1 MIVRD
6 LISNLWITAAGIMN
20 IGSISPGIYRPIRF
34 EQTSTVTSIF
44 LRYSRNGAG
53 IADAKI
59 VPYENSVVDLSSLA
73 ALYPSVA
80 EATMN
85 TTGGGGFADVVA
97 VNYVEGGT
105 SKALNLRVINVAS
118 PNARFSDEVYTGG
131 LSDYANG
138 KFNEISFAITKTSPL
153 TGVPFAN
160 KVIYGQRSVDSV
172 IRYGTIGGA
181 QFADVQNGR
190 RFLEGRPISSDMQ
203 LVLPSSTDIWGYVR
217 YERKYPYCPD
227 PNKRVTL
234 RWLNS
239 YGLYDSMYFDQYRIM
254 PNYLVNYSGG
264 NRILS
269 YEVTVGT
276 TVTADNEKALL
287 QLSRT
292 TDVAGVFPIDTT
304 QWARVTIM
312 NPTAFNAQ
320 GGALGRAVNFKCK
333 FEILEP

>member
-6 LISNLWITAAGIMN
+6 LITNATATEADWLTV
-20 IGSISPGIYRPIRF
+20 GSISPGVYRPLRF
-34 EQTSTVTSIF
+34 EQTSAVTSIF

-53 IADAKI
+53 IADAKV
-59 VPYENSVVDLSSLA
+59 VPYENSVVDVSTLA

-85 TTGGGGFADVVA
+85 TTGGGAFADAVA

-105 SKALNLRVINVAS
+105 SKALNLRVINVAAA
-118 PNARFSDEVYTGG
+118 NARFSTQTSS
-131 LSDYANG
+131 LNLTDYANG
-138 KFNEISFAITKTSPL
+138 KFCRPDSSRPTRWSPL
-153 TGVPFAN
+153 TGYPFTECA
-160 KVIYGQRSVDSV
+160 IYGQTSVARTLSY
-172 IRYGTIGGA
+172 RPIGGTGGT
-181 QFADVQNGR
+181 VMQNGAKYNSANPSDVE
-190 RFLEGRPISSDMQ
+190 LVSSEGAGIF
-203 LVLPSSTDIWGYVR
+203 GYLR

-239 YGLYDSMYFDQYRIM
+239 HGFPELMYFDQYRIV
-254 PNYLVNYSGG
+254 PNYLINYSGG

>member
-1 MIVRD
+1 MIVR
-6 LISNLWITAAGIMN
+6 NLLTDYTVTAG
-20 IGSISPGIYRPIRF
+20 GTLYVRSISPGIYRPIRF
-34 EQTSTVTSIF
+34 EQTSAVTSIF

-59 VPYENSVVDLSSLA
+59 VPYENSVVDLSTMA
-73 ALYPSVA
+73 ALYPSVT
-80 EATMN
+80 EATMY
-85 TTGGGGFADVVA
+85 TTTGGGFADNVA
-97 VNYVEGGT
+97 VNYVESGT
-105 SKALNLRVINVAS
+105 SKALSLRIINVAS
-118 PNARFSDEVYTGG
+118 KGARFSNEPYGGG
-131 LSDYANG
+131 LSDYGNG
-138 KFNEISFAITKTSPL
+138 KFNALDFAITKTSPL
-153 TGVPFAN
+153 TGVPWAQ
-160 KVIYGQRSVDSV
+160 KVIYGQTSVNNTLTSQLPDGS
-172 IRYGTIGGA
+172 GKTTM
-181 QFADVQNGR
+181 QNGGVWGTANSTR
-190 RFLEGRPISSDMQ
+190 HLIGSEGVMWG
-203 LVLPSSTDIWGYVR
+203 VLG

-227 PNKRVTL
+227 PKKRVTL

-239 YGLYDSMYFDQYRIM
+239 YGLFDSMYFDQYRIV
-254 PNYLVNYSGG
+254 PNYLMNYSGG

-304 QWARVTIM
+304 QWARVTIT

-333 FEILEP
+333 FEIVEP

>member
-6 LISNLWITAAGIMN
+6 LIYGQTVTAAGTIRV
-20 IGSISPGIYRPIRF
+20 GSISPGVYRPIRF
-34 EQTSTVTSIF
+34 EQTSAVTSIF

-59 VPYENSVVDLSSLA
+59 VPYENSIVDLSTLA
-73 ALYPSVA
+73 ALYPSVT

-85 TTGGGGFADVVA
+85 TTGGGGFADNIA

-105 SKALNLRVINVAS
+105 SKSLSIRVINVAS
-118 PNARFSDEVYTGG
+118 KDAKFSDEVYSGG

-138 KFNEISFAITKTSPL
+138 KFNALDFTLTKTSPL
-153 TGVPFAN
+153 TGVPFSN
-160 KVIYGQRSVDSV
+160 KVIYGQTSVSN
-172 IRYGTIGGA
+172 TL
-181 QFADVQNGR
+181 QW
-190 RFLEGRPISSDMQ
+190 RPIAGGSLSTTKNGEVIGVSSRE
-203 LVLPSSTDIWGYVR
+203 LVGSDGSTWGYLR
-217 YERKYPYCPD
+217 YERKYPYCPN

-239 YGLYDSMYFDQYRIM
+239 YGAYDSMYFDQYRIM
-254 PNYLVNYSGG
+254 PNYLINYSGG

-333 FEILEP
+333 FEIIEP

>member
-6 LISNLWITAAGIMN
+6 LISDRTVTTAGIIN

-34 EQTSTVTSIF
+34 EQVSAVTSIF

-59 VPYENSVVDLSSLA
+59 VPYENSVVDLSTVA

-80 EATMN
+80 EATMD
-85 TTGGGGFADVVA
+85 TAMGGGFADVVA

-118 PNARFSDEVYTGG
+118 ANARFADHTYSGG

-138 KFNEISFAITKTSPL
+138 KFNALDFKLTKTSPL
-153 TGVPFAN
+153 TGVPFSN
-160 KVIYGQRSVDSV
+160 KVIYGQTSVDNR
-172 IRYGTIGGA
+172 IRYGTVGGSPVG
-181 QFADVQNGR
+181 DWVNGVIQTD
-190 RFLEGRPISSDMQ
+190 GINAYQ
-203 LVLPSSTDIWGYVR
+203 LFLPSSTSTWGFIQ

-227 PNKRVTL
+227 ANKRVTL

-239 YGLYDSMYFDQYRIM
+239 RGLYDSMYFDQYRIM
-254 PNYLVNYSGG
+254 PNYLINYSGG

-312 NPTAFNAQ
+312 NSTAFNAQ

>member
-6 LISNLWITAAGIMN
+6 LITNATVTAAGILN
-20 IGSISPGIYRPIRF
+20 VGSISPGIYRPIRF
-34 EQTSTVTSIF
+34 EQTSAVTSIF

-53 IADAKI
+53 IEDAKI
-59 VPYENSVVDLSSLA
+59 VPYENSVVDLSTVA

-85 TTGGGGFADVVA
+85 STDGWNFADTVA

-105 SKALNLRVINVAS
+105 GKSLNLRVINVAS
-118 PNARFSDEVYTGG
+118 ANARFASKSYTGG

-138 KFNEISFAITKTSPL
+138 KFNAPNFRLTKASPL

-160 KVIYGQRSVDSV
+160 KIIYGQTSVNDNLKSRGIGISGSATV
-172 IRYGTIGGA
+172 LNGATWGLGAPGTE
-181 QFADVQNGR
+181 DRELLTN
-190 RFLEGRPISSDMQ
+190 
-203 LVLPSSTDIWGYVR
+203 TDTTWGYVR
-217 YERKYPYCPD
+217 FERKYPYCPD

-239 YGLYDSMYFDQYRIM
+239 YGLYDTMFFDQYRIV
-254 PNYLVNYSGG
+254 PTYLVNYSGG

>member
-6 LISNLWITAAGIMN
+6 LIANRTVTASEWLAAG
-20 IGSISPGIYRPIRF
+20 SIAPGIYRPIRF
-34 EQTSTVTSIF
+34 EQTSSVTSIS
-44 LRYSRNGAG
+44 LRYSRNSAG
-53 IADAKI
+53 SADAKV
-59 VPYENSVVDLSSLA
+59 VPYENSVIDLSALA
-73 ALYPSVA
+73 VLYPSVA

-85 TTGGGGFADVVA
+85 TTTGGGFADVVTI
-97 VNYVEGGT
+97 NYVEGGT
-105 SKALNLRVINVAS
+105 RKSINIRVINVAS
-118 PNARFSDEVYTGG
+118 ANAKLASQTYSNG

-138 KFNEISFAITKTSPL
+138 KFNTIDFSISKTSPL
-153 TGVPFAN
+153 TGVHFIN
-160 KVIYGQRSVDSV
+160 KIIYGQQSTSDTLRA
-172 IRYGTIGGA
+172 RPIGGGTLST
-181 QFADVQNGR
+181 VNNGAS
-190 RFLEGRPISSDMQ
+190 FGSSNQ
-203 LVLPSSTDIWGYVR
+203 EIVNSGGSRWGLIQ
-217 YERKYPYCPD
+217 YERKYPYCSSK
-227 PNKRVTL
+227 NKRVTL

-239 YGLYDSMYFDQYRIM
+239 YGLFDSMYFDQYRIV
-254 PNYLVNYSGG
+254 PSYLINYSGG

-304 QWARVTIM
+304 QWARVTIT

-333 FEILEP
+333 FEIVEP

>member
-6 LISNLWITAAGIMN
+6 LINDKTETAAGWLAL
-20 IGSISPGIYRPIRF
+20 GSISPGIYRPIRF
-34 EQTSTVTSIF
+34 EQTSAVTSIF
-44 LRYSRNGAG
+44 LRYTRNGAG
-53 IADAKI
+53 IVDAKI
-59 VPYENSVVDLSSLA
+59 VPYENAIVDLSTLA
-73 ALYPSVA
+73 ALYPSIT
-80 EATMN
+80 EATAN
-85 TTGGGGFADVVA
+85 IYGGGSFADTVA

-105 SKALNLRVINVAS
+105 SKSIKLRVINVAS
-118 PNARFSDEVYTGG
+118 TNARFSSQAYTGG

-138 KFNEISFAITKTSPL
+138 KFNALNFQLTKTSPL

-160 KVIYGQRSVDSV
+160 KVIYGQTSVNDILKANSV
-172 IRYGTIGGA
+172 SGA
-181 QFADVQNGR
+181 FLHNMENGR
-190 RFLEGRPISSDMQ
+190 IWGMGRPSTDDRQLEG
-203 LVLPSSTDIWGYVR
+203 STGTVWGYVR
-217 YERKYPYCPD
+217 FEHKYPYCPD
-227 PNKRVTL
+227 ANKRVTL

-239 YGLYDSMYFDQYRIM
+239 YGLYDSMYFDHYRIM
-254 PNYLVNYSGG
+254 PTYLINYSGG

>member
-6 LISNLWITAAGIMN
+6 LITNTTVTAAGILN
-20 IGSISPGIYRPIRF
+20 VGSISPGIYRPIRF

-53 IADAKI
+53 MADAKI
-59 VPYENSVVDLSSLA
+59 VPYENSVVDLSTVA

-85 TTGGGGFADVVA
+85 KTTGGGFADVVA
-97 VNYVEGGT
+97 INYVEGGT
-105 SKALNLRVINVAS
+105 SKAINLRVINVAS
-118 PNARFSDEVYTGG
+118 TNARLTSQTYSKG

-138 KFNEISFAITKTSPL
+138 KFNTVDFSISKTSPL
-153 TGVPFAN
+153 TGVHFTN
-160 KVIYGQRSVDSV
+160 KIIYGQASVSDTL
-172 IRYGTIGGA
+172 RARPIGGGTLST
-181 QFADVQNGR
+181 VNNGAS
-190 RFLEGRPISSDMQ
+190 FGTGNQE
-203 LVLPSSTDIWGYVR
+203 LVNSGGSRWGLIQ
-217 YERKYPYCPD
+217 YERKYPYCSD
-227 PNKRVTL
+227 PKKRVTL

-239 YGLYDSMYFDQYRIM
+239 HGLFDTMFFDRYRIV
-254 PNYLVNYSGG
+254 PNYLINYSGG

-287 QLSRT
+287 QLSRA
-292 TDVAGVFPIDTT
+292 TDAAGVFPIDTT
-304 QWARVTIM
+304 QWARVTIT

-333 FEILEP
+333 FEIVEP

>member
-6 LISNLWITAAGIMN
+6 LINNTTVTSAGWLAL
-20 IGSISPGIYRPIRF
+20 GSISPGIYRPIRF
-34 EQTSTVTSIF
+34 EQTSAVTSIF

-59 VPYENSVVDLSSLA
+59 VPYENSVVDLSTVA

-105 SKALNLRVINVAS
+105 LKAMNLRVINVAS
-118 PNARFSDEVYTGG
+118 ANARFANEGYAGEI
-131 LSDYANG
+131 SDYANG
-138 KFNEISFAITKTSPL
+138 KFNALDFVLAKTSPL
-153 TGVPFAN
+153 TGVPFSN
-160 KVIYGQRSVDSV
+160 KIIYGQTSVSEV
-172 IRYGTIGGA
+172 LRYRPIGGGTPSDLPNA
-181 QFADVQNGR
+181 GVWNSTIPGTNDR
-190 RFLEGRPISSDMQ
+190 EILSSGGS
-203 LVLPSSTDIWGYVR
+203 LWGYMR
-217 YERKYPYCPD
+217 YERKYPYCSD

-239 YGLYDSMYFDQYRIM
+239 KGAYDTMFFDQYRIV
-254 PNYLVNYSGG
+254 PNYLINYSGG

-292 TDVAGVFPIDTT
+292 TDVAGVFPVDTS
-304 QWARVTIM
+304 QWASVTIM

>member
-1 MIVRD
+1 MIVRN
-6 LISNLWITAAGIMN
+6 LITNETVTEAQTLYVR
-20 IGSISPGIYRPIRF
+20 SISPGIYRPIRF
-34 EQTSTVTSIF
+34 EQTSAVTSIF

-53 IADAKI
+53 VADAKI
-59 VPYENSVVDLSSLA
+59 VPYENSVVDLSTLA
-73 ALYPSVA
+73 ALYPSVT

-85 TTGGGGFADVVA
+85 TTTGGGFADMVA
-97 VNYVEGGT
+97 INYVEGGT
-105 SKALNLRVINVAS
+105 SKAINLRVINVAS
-118 PNARFSDEVYTGG
+118 TNARFAHETYTGRI
-131 LSDYANG
+131 SDYASG
-138 KFNEISFAITKTSPL
+138 KFNTLDFSISKTSPL
-153 TGVPFAN
+153 TGVHFAN
-160 KVIYGQRSVDSV
+160 KIIYGQASVSDTL
-172 IRYGTIGGA
+172 RARPIGGGTLST
-181 QFADVQNGR
+181 VNNGASFGANNR
-190 RFLEGRPISSDMQ
+190 EIVNSSG
-203 LVLPSSTDIWGYVR
+203 SRWGLIQ

-227 PNKRVTL
+227 PKKRVTL

-239 YGLYDSMYFDQYRIM
+239 YGTFDSMYFDQYRIT
-254 PNYLVNYSGG
+254 PNYLMNYSGG

>member
-1 MIVRD
+1 MVIRD
-6 LISNLWITAAGIMN
+6 LIGGQTVTAAGTIN

-34 EQTSTVTSIF
+34 ESAGSVTSIF

-53 IADAKI
+53 MADAKV
-59 VPYENSVVDLSSLA
+59 VPYESSVVDLSTLA

-85 TTGGGGFADVVA
+85 TTRGGGFADTIA
-97 VNYVEGGT
+97 VNYVEGGE
-105 SKALNLRVINVAS
+105 SKALNLRVISVAS
-118 PNARFSDEVYTGG
+118 PNARFSNAAYTGG

-138 KFNEISFAITKTSPL
+138 KFNEISFAIAKTSPL

-160 KVIYGQRSVDSV
+160 KVIYGQASVSDILKANTVS
-172 IRYGTIGGA
+172 GA
-181 QFADVQNGR
+181 FLHSMSNGQIWGAGR
-190 RFLEGRPISSDMQ
+190 PSSDDRQLEG
-203 LVLPSSTDIWGYVR
+203 STGGVWGYVR
-217 YERKYPYCPD
+217 FERKYPYCPD
-227 PNKRVTL
+227 ANKRVTL

-239 YGLYDSMYFDQYRIM
+239 YGLFDSMYFDQYRIV

-276 TVTADNEKALL
+276 TVTADNERALL

-292 TDVAGVFPIDTT
+292 TDVAGVFPVDTT

-312 NPTAFNAQ
+312 NPTAFSAQ
-320 GGALGRAVNFKCK
+320 GGALGRAVNLKCK
-333 FEILEP
+333 FEIVEP

>member
-6 LISNLWITAAGIMN
+6 LISNQTVTAAGTLN
-20 IGSISPGIYRPIRF
+20 VGSISPGIYRPIRF

-53 IADAKI
+53 MADAKI
-59 VPYENSVVDLSSLA
+59 VPYENSVVDLSTVA

-85 TTGGGGFADVVA
+85 TSGGGGFADVVA

-118 PNARFSDEVYTGG
+118 RNARFANENYTGG

-138 KFNEISFAITKTSPL
+138 KFNELDFTLFGTSAL

-160 KVIYGQRSVDSV
+160 KVIYGQSSVNDVLSLKYLNGSDDGTQPNGS
-172 IRYGTIGGA
+172 IRTYAT
-181 QFADVQNGR
+181 VNTGR
-190 RFLEGRPISSDMQ
+190 R
-203 LVLPSSTDIWGYVR
+203 LVSTGGFTWGYME

-227 PNKRVTL
+227 ANKRVTL

-239 YGLYDSMYFDQYRIM
+239 YGLFDSMYFDQYRIV
-254 PNYLVNYSGG
+254 PNYLINYSGG

-269 YEVTVGT
+269 YDVTVGT

>member
-6 LISNLWITAAGIMN
+6 LITNRTVTASEWMAAG
-20 IGSISPGIYRPIRF
+20 SIAPGIYRPIRF
-34 EQTSTVTSIF
+34 EQTSAVTSIF

-53 IADAKI
+53 IADAKV
-59 VPYENSVVDLSSLA
+59 VPYENSVVDLSALA

-85 TTGGGGFADVVA
+85 TTTGGGFADVVM
-97 VNYVEGGT
+97 VNYVEGGA
-105 SKALNLRVINVAS
+105 SKSINLRVTNVAS
-118 PNARFSDEVYTGG
+118 ANARLTSQTYSNG

-138 KFNEISFAITKTSPL
+138 KFNRLDFKLTKTSPL
-153 TGVPFAN
+153 TGVPFSN
-160 KVIYGQRSVDSV
+160 KVIYGQASVNDK
-172 IRYGTIGGA
+172 IRYGTVGGSPVGVWA
-181 QFADVQNGR
+181 NGVIQADGITDYQL
-190 RFLEGRPISSDMQ
+190 FLPAN
-203 LVLPSSTDIWGYVR
+203 TTTWGLIQ

-227 PNKRVTL
+227 PKKRVTL

-239 YGLYDSMYFDQYRIM
+239 YGLFDTMFFDQYRIV
-254 PNYLVNYSGG
+254 PNYLINYSGG

-333 FEILEP
+333 FEIVEP

>member
-1 MIVRD
+1 MIVRN
-6 LISNLWITAAGIMN
+6 LITNETVTEAQTLYVR
-20 IGSISPGIYRPIRF
+20 SISPGIYRPIRF
-34 EQTSTVTSIF
+34 EQTSAVTSIF

-53 IADAKI
+53 VADAKI
-59 VPYENSVVDLSSLA
+59 VPYENSVVDLSTLA
-73 ALYPSVA
+73 ALYPSVT

-85 TTGGGGFADVVA
+85 ATGGGGFADVVA
-97 VNYVEGGT
+97 VNYVEGGV

-118 PNARFSDEVYTGG
+118 KNAKFSDEAYTGG

-138 KFNEISFAITKTSPL
+138 KFNSVDFSISKTSPL
-153 TGVPFAN
+153 TGVHFAN
-160 KVIYGQRSVDSV
+160 KIIYGQASVSNTL
-172 IRYGTIGGA
+172 RARPIGGGTLST
-181 QFADVQNGR
+181 VNNGAY
-190 RFLEGRPISSDMQ
+190 FGAGNQEIVNSGG
-203 LVLPSSTDIWGYVR
+203 STWGIIQ

-227 PNKRVTL
+227 ANKRVTL

-239 YGLYDSMYFDQYRIM
+239 HGLFDSMYFDQYRIM
-254 PNYLVNYSGG
+254 PNYLMNYSGG

>member
-6 LISNLWITAAGIMN
+6 LITNATVTAAGTLSV
-20 IGSISPGIYRPIRF
+20 GSIAPGIYRPIRF
-34 EQTSTVTSIF
+34 EQTSAVTSIF

-53 IADAKI
+53 IAGAKV
-59 VPYENSVVDLSSLA
+59 VPYENSVVDVSTLA
-73 ALYPSVA
+73 ALYPSVT

-85 TTGGGGFADVVA
+85 TATGGRFADVVA

-105 SKALNLRVINVAS
+105 SKSINLRVINVAS
-118 PNARFSDEVYTGG
+118 KNARFASEAYSGG

-138 KFNEISFAITKTSPL
+138 KFNALDFTLTKTSPL
-153 TGVPFAN
+153 TGVPFSN
-160 KVIYGQRSVDSV
+160 KVIYGQTSVNEY
-172 IRYGTIGGA
+172 IRYGTVGGSPA
-181 QFADVQNGR
+181 AVWENGKIRAPGAAGLQF
-190 RFLEGRPISSDMQ
+190 F
-203 LVLPSSTDIWGYVR
+203 LPSSASSWGIMQF
-217 YERKYPYCPD
+217 ERKYPYCPD

-239 YGLYDSMYFDQYRIM
+239 HGAYDSMYFDRYRIV
-254 PNYLVNYSGG
+254 PTYLVNYSGG

-292 TDVAGVFPIDTT
+292 TDVAGVFPIDTA

-333 FEILEP
+333 FEIVEP

>member
-1 MIVRD
+1 MIVRN
-6 LISNLWITAAGIMN
+6 LITNATVTAAGILN
-20 IGSISPGIYRPIRF
+20 VGSISPGIYRPIRF
-34 EQTSTVTSIF
+34 EQTSAVTSIF

-59 VPYENSVVDLSSLA
+59 APYENSVVDLSAMA
-73 ALYPSVA
+73 ALYPSVT
-80 EATMN
+80 EATMY
-85 TTGGGGFADVVA
+85 TTTGGGFADNVA

-105 SKALNLRVINVAS
+105 RKALSLRVINAAS
-118 PNARFSDEVYTGG
+118 KDAKFFDEVYTGE

-138 KFNEISFAITKTSPL
+138 KFNTLDFSISKTSPL
-153 TGVPFAN
+153 TGVHFAN
-160 KVIYGQRSVDSV
+160 KIIYGQPSVSNTL
-172 IRYGTIGGA
+172 RARPIGGGTLST
-181 QFADVQNGR
+181 VNNGASFGAGNQEIVNSGGSR
-190 RFLEGRPISSDMQ
+190 
-203 LVLPSSTDIWGYVR
+203 WGLIQ
-217 YERKYPYCPD
+217 YERKYPYCSNPK
-227 PNKRVTL
+227 KRVTL

-239 YGLYDSMYFDQYRIM
+239 HGLFDSMYFDQYRIM
-254 PNYLVNYSGG
+254 PNYLMNYSGG

-333 FEILEP
+333 FEIVEP

>member
-1 MIVRD
+1 MVVRD
-6 LISNLWITAAGIMN
+6 LIANTTVTTAGILSV
-20 IGSISPGIYRPIRF
+20 GSISPGIYRPIRF
-34 EQTSTVTSIF
+34 EGMSTVTSLS

-53 IADAKI
+53 TADANV
-59 VPYENSVVDLSSLA
+59 VPYENSVIDLSALA
-73 ALYPSVA
+73 ALYPSVV

-85 TTGGGGFADVVA
+85 TTTGGGFADVVA
-97 VNYVEGGT
+97 INYVEGGT
-105 SKALNLRVINVAS
+105 RKAINLRVINVAS
-118 PNARFSDEVYTGG
+118 ANARLASQTYSNG

-138 KFNEISFAITKTSPL
+138 KFNAVDFSISKTSPL
-153 TGVPFAN
+153 TGVHFAN
-160 KVIYGQRSVDSV
+160 KIIYGQTSVNDTL
-172 IRYGTIGGA
+172 RARPIGGGA
-181 QFADVQNGR
+181 LSTVNNGAS
-190 RFLEGRPISSDMQ
+190 FGAGNQELVNSGGGTWGRIQ
-203 LVLPSSTDIWGYVR
+203 
-217 YERKYPYCPD
+217 YERKHPYCPD
-227 PNKRVTL
+227 PKKRVTL

-239 YGLYDSMYFDQYRIM
+239 HGLFDSMYFDQYRIV
-254 PNYLVNYSGG
+254 PSYLINYSGG

-312 NPTAFNAQ
+312 NPTAFNVQ
-320 GGALGRAVNFKCK
+320 GGALGRAVSFKCK

>member
-6 LISNLWITAAGIMN
+6 LISNSTVTVAGTLRVN
-20 IGSISPGIYRPIRF
+20 SISPGIYRPIRF
-34 EQTSTVTSIF
+34 EQTSAVTSIF

-53 IADAKI
+53 MADAKI
-59 VPYENSVVDLSSLA
+59 VPYEGLVVDLSSLA
-73 ALYPSVA
+73 VLYPSVA

-85 TTGGGGFADVVA
+85 TTGGGGFADVIA

-118 PNARFSDEVYTGG
+118 KNARFADVAYSGG

-138 KFNEISFAITKTSPL
+138 KFNALDFALTKTSPL
-153 TGVPFAN
+153 TGEPFLY
-160 KVIYGQRSVDSV
+160 KVIYGQTSVNNT
-172 IRYGTIGGA
+172 IRFGPVGGSPTGSWTNGLA
-181 QFADVQNGR
+181 QVNPTTDRQF
-190 RFLEGRPISSDMQ
+190 F
-203 LVLPSSTDIWGYVR
+203 LPSSTDSWGYVR
-217 YERKYPYCPD
+217 FERKYPYCPN

-239 YGLYDSMYFDQYRIM
+239 FGLFDTMYFDQYRIV
-254 PNYLVNYSGG
+254 PNYLINYSGG

-304 QWARVTIM
+304 QWARVTIT

-333 FEILEP
+333 FEIVEP

>member
-6 LISNLWITAAGIMN
+6 LITNTTATAAGVLN
-20 IGSISPGIYRPIRF
+20 VGSIAPGIYRPIRF
-34 EQTSTVTSIF
+34 EQTSEVTSIF
-44 LRYSRNGAG
+44 LRYSRNDAG
-53 IADAKI
+53 MADAKI
-59 VPYENSVVDLSSLA
+59 VPYENSVVDVSALA
-73 ALYPSVA
+73 VLYPSVA

-85 TTGGGGFADVVA
+85 ITAGGGFADVVA

-118 PNARFSDEVYTGG
+118 ANARLASQTYSKG

-138 KFNEISFAITKTSPL
+138 KFNRLDFALTKTSPL
-153 TGVPFAN
+153 TGVPFSN
-160 KVIYGQRSVDSV
+160 KVIYGQTSVNDK
-172 IRYGTIGGA
+172 IRYGKVGGSPTGVWVNGVI
-181 QFADVQNGR
+181 QADGITDYR
-190 RFLEGRPISSDMQ
+190 LF
-203 LVLPSSTDIWGYVR
+203 LPSSTATWGDIQ
-217 YERKYPYCPD
+217 YERKYPYCSD

-239 YGLYDSMYFDQYRIM
+239 YGLFDTMFFDRYRIM
-254 PNYLVNYSGG
+254 PNYLINYSGG
-264 NRILS
+264 SRILS

-304 QWARVTIM
+304 QWARVTIT

-333 FEILEP
+333 FEIIEP

>member
-6 LISNLWITAAGIMN
+6 LIRNAAATASETLWAY
-20 IGSISPGIYRPIRF
+20 SISPGIYRPIRF
-34 EQTSTVTSIF
+34 EQTSAVTSIF

-59 VPYENSVVDLSSLA
+59 VPYENSVVDLSTVA

-85 TTGGGGFADVVA
+85 TSSGGGFADVVA

-105 SKALNLRVINVAS
+105 SKSINLRVINVAAK
-118 PNARFSDEVYTGG
+118 NARFASEGYAGVI
-131 LSDYANG
+131 SDYANG
-138 KFNEISFAITKTSPL
+138 KFNALDFILTKTSPL
-153 TGVPFAN
+153 TGVPFSN
-160 KVIYGQRSVDSV
+160 KTIYGQTSVSDV
-172 IRYGTIGGA
+172 LRYRLVGGGSLADLPNGGTWNATTPGTNDRE
-181 QFADVQNGR
+181 FV
-190 RFLEGRPISSDMQ
+190 SSRG
-203 LVLPSSTDIWGYVR
+203 STWGYMR

-239 YGLYDSMYFDQYRIM
+239 YGLYDTMFFDQYRIV
-254 PNYLVNYSGG
+254 PTYLINYSGG

>member
-1 MIVRD
+1 MIVRN
-6 LISNLWITAAGIMN
+6 LITNETVTEAQTLYVR
-20 IGSISPGIYRPIRF
+20 SISPGVYRPIRF
-34 EQTSTVTSIF
+34 EQTSAVSSIF

-53 IADAKI
+53 MADAKV
-59 VPYENSVVDLSSLA
+59 VPYENSVVDVSTLA
-73 ALYPSVA
+73 ALYPSVT
-80 EATMN
+80 EATMYS
-85 TTGGGGFADVVA
+85 TGGGGFADVVA
-97 VNYVEGGT
+97 INYAEGGARK
-105 SKALNLRVINVAS
+105 SINLRVISVAS
-118 PNARFSDEVYTGG
+118 ANARFAHETYTGG

-138 KFNEISFAITKTSPL
+138 KFNEITFALTKTSPL
-153 TGVPFAN
+153 TGVPFTN
-160 KVIYGQRSVDSV
+160 KVIFGQVSANDVLSVKYLD
-172 IRYGTIGGA
+172 GTSDGA
-181 QFADVQNGR
+181 QPNGGIRVYGAVASGR
-190 RFLEGRPISSDMQ
+190 RFVNNKGA
-203 LVLPSSTDIWGYVR
+203 TWGYME

-239 YGLYDSMYFDQYRIM
+239 YGLFDTMFFDRYRIV
-254 PNYLVNYSGG
+254 PNYLINYSGG

-333 FEILEP
+333 FEIVEP

>member
-1 MIVRD
+1 MIVRN
-6 LISNLWITAAGIMN
+6 LITNEMVTAAGILN
-20 IGSISPGIYRPIRF
+20 VGSISPGIYRPIRF
-34 EQTSTVTSIF
+34 EGVSTVTSLF

-53 IADAKI
+53 IADANI
-59 VPYENSVVDLSSLA
+59 VPYENSVVDLSAMA

-85 TTGGGGFADVVA
+85 TTTGGGFADNVA

-105 SKALNLRVINVAS
+105 SKAINLRVINVAS
-118 PNARFSDEVYTGG
+118 TKAKFTSDRYAGG

-138 KFNEISFAITKTSPL
+138 KFNDIDFSISKTSPL
-153 TGVPFAN
+153 TGVHFAN
-160 KVIYGQRSVDSV
+160 KIIYGQASVSDTL
-172 IRYGTIGGA
+172 RA
-181 QFADVQNGR
+181 
-190 RFLEGRPISSDMQ
+190 RPISGGSLSAVNNGASFGANKQ
-203 LVLPSSTDIWGYVR
+203 EIVNSGGTRWGLIQ

-227 PNKRVTL
+227 PKKRVTL

-239 YGLYDSMYFDQYRIM
+239 YGLFDLMYFDQYRIM
-254 PNYLVNYSGG
+254 PNYLMNYSGG

-312 NPTAFNAQ
+312 NPTAFSAQ

>member
-6 LISNLWITAAGIMN
+6 LIRGGTATAAQNLWVY
-20 IGSISPGIYRPIRF
+20 SISPGIYRPIRF
-34 EQTSTVTSIF
+34 EQTSAVTSIF

-59 VPYENSVVDLSSLA
+59 VPYENSVVDLSTLA

-85 TTGGGGFADVVA
+85 TTTGGGFADMVV

-105 SKALNLRVINVAS
+105 SKSINLSVINVAS
-118 PNARFSDEVYTGG
+118 ANARFADEGYTGG

-138 KFNEISFAITKTSPL
+138 KFNEITFAITKNSPL

-160 KVIYGQRSVDSV
+160 KVIYGQTSASNILKANTVS
-172 IRYGTIGGA
+172 GTFMHNMSNGQIWGA
-181 QFADVQNGR
+181 
-190 RFLEGRPISSDMQ
+190 GRPSSDDRQ
-203 LVLPSSTDIWGYVR
+203 LKGPTGTVWGYVR
-217 YERKYPYCPD
+217 FERKYPYCPD
-227 PNKRVTL
+227 PSKRVTL

-239 YGLYDSMYFDQYRIM
+239 YGLFDSMYFDQYRIV
-254 PNYLVNYSGG
+254 PTYLVNYSGG

>member
-6 LISNLWITAAGIMN
+6 LITNATVTVAGTLN
-20 IGSISPGIYRPIRF
+20 VGSISPGIYRPIRF
-34 EQTSTVTSIF
+34 EQTSAVTSIF

-53 IADAKI
+53 MTDAKI
-59 VPYENSVVDLSSLA
+59 VPYENSVVDLGTLA
-73 ALYPSVA
+73 ALYPSVT

-85 TTGGGGFADVVA
+85 TTAGGGFADMVA
-97 VNYVEGGT
+97 VNYVEGGV
-105 SKALNLRVINVAS
+105 SKSLYLRVINVAS
-118 PNARFSDEVYTGG
+118 KNSRFADEGYTGG

-138 KFNEISFAITKTSPL
+138 KFNRLDFKLTKTSPL
-153 TGVPFAN
+153 TGVPFSN
-160 KVIYGQRSVDSV
+160 KVIYGQTSVNDR
-172 IRYGTIGGA
+172 IRYGTVGGSPVGLWVNGVI
-181 QFADVQNGR
+181 QADGITDYQL
-190 RFLEGRPISSDMQ
+190 FLPGNK
-203 LVLPSSTDIWGYVR
+203 TTWGYIR

-227 PNKRVTL
+227 ANKRVTL

-239 YGLYDSMYFDQYRIM
+239 FGLFDSMYFDQYRIM
-254 PNYLVNYSGG
+254 PNYLINYSGG

-304 QWARVTIM
+304 QWARVTIT

>member
-6 LISNLWITAAGIMN
+6 LITNATATASGSLN
-20 IGSISPGIYRPIRF
+20 VGSISPGVYRPIRF

-59 VPYENSVVDLSSLA
+59 VPYENSVVDLSTVA
-73 ALYPSVA
+73 ALYPSVT

-85 TTGGGGFADVVA
+85 TTGGGGFADTVA

-105 SKALNLRVINVAS
+105 SKSLRILVINVAS
-118 PNARFSDEVYTGG
+118 TKARFTTEAYTGG

-138 KFNEISFAITKTSPL
+138 KFNLLDFSISKTSPL
-153 TGVPFAN
+153 TGVHFIN
-160 KVIYGQRSVDSV
+160 KIIYGQASVSDTLKA
-172 IRYGTIGGA
+172 RPIGGGTLSTVNNGA
-181 QFADVQNGR
+181 SFATGNQEIVNSGGSR
-190 RFLEGRPISSDMQ
+190 
-203 LVLPSSTDIWGYVR
+203 WGLIR
-217 YERKYPYCPD
+217 YERKYPYCSD
-227 PNKRVTL
+227 PKKRVTL

-239 YGLYDSMYFDQYRIM
+239 RGLFDTMFFDQYRIV
-254 PNYLVNYSGG
+254 PSYLINYSGG

-269 YEVTVGT
+269 YEVTLST
-276 TVTADNEKALL
+276 AVTAANEKALL
-287 QLSRT
+287 QLSRA

-304 QWARVTIM
+304 QWARVTIA

-333 FEILEP
+333 FEIIEP